1 MQVALE
7 LKVNGRSVPNFQS
20 LKGFAFKMKKYL
32 KLGNIKV
39 GVKLLAIIVMAIS
52 AMTVGTLFALVNTR
66 LNLIEERRNMTIHS
80 VEIAQS
86 LTNMIMTKKVSG
98 QLSEEQAKKTSLD
111 VLNAM
116 RYDTDNYYFILDT
129 NGSMISDPGKPQM
142 NGTNVLGVKDN
153 KGRAYYQKM
162 LDVIAKKGSGIVEY
176 SIPKANSQSNKNYP
190 VITYVK
196 EFKDLGW
203 IVGTTTYVDDV
214 NRAFLIDI
222 AKFGAL
228 LFLAGIMYVAIGLYI
243 GKDIENSL
251 KHISDGI
258 KTLTDS
264 KDLHLTET
272 DRMDEAGEMARG
284 LVELDQKLR
293 DARELEDLQLE
304 AAQQKIEEQ
313 QKLEIEIHEFE
324 AHIGTILQSVNGA
337 TQELFV
343 AAERMNS
350 IVTDV
355 SQRAQE
361 VASASSETSENVQ
374 TVASATEEMSA
385 SVNEISEQTDYF
397 NTAISDAVIQMEN
410 ADRTS
415 VLLDQATKR
424 IDEITDVIQSIAG
437 QINMLALNAT
447 IESARAGEAGRG
459 FAVVANEVK
468 QLAGQTERATQE
480 ISQNITNIKEVA
492 SAVISALAAIK
503 EAIESITGISRNIHS
518 NVEMQTAA
526 TRDIARNMAQAS
538 SGTSMIDQ
546 SINEVSDFSLAA
558 SNSAGETMELTKTLS
573 EQADVLSQ
581 EIKTFLQ
588 NVRAA

>member
-1 MQVALE
+1 
-7 LKVNGRSVPNFQS
+7 
-20 LKGFAFKMKKYL
+20 MKKYL

-39 GVKLLAIIVMAIS
+39 GMKLLAIIVMAIS

-66 LNLIEERRNMTIHS
+66 LNLIEERRNMTVHS

-86 LTNMIMTKKVSG
+86 LTQMIMNKKTSG
-98 QLSEEQAKKTSLD
+98 QLSEEQAKNSALEA
-111 VLNAM
+111 LNAM
-116 RYDTDNYYFILDT
+116 RYGTNNYYFILDK
-129 NGSMISDPGKPQM
+129 NGKMISDPGKPDL
-142 NGTNVLGVKDN
+142 NGTNVLTIKDN
-153 KGRAYYQKM
+153 KGHTYYQKM
-162 LDVIAKKGSGIVEY
+162 VDVVSKKGEGIVEY
-176 SIPKANSQSNKNYP
+176 SVPKNLASPNKSYP
-190 VITYVK
+190 VITFVK

-214 NRAFLIDI
+214 NRAFFGDI

-228 LFLAGIMYVAIGLYI
+228 LFLAAIMYFAIGIFI

-251 KHISDGI
+251 KHISEGI
-258 KTLTDS
+258 KTLADA
-264 KDLHLTET
+264 KDLKLAET
-272 DRMDEAGEMARG
+272 DRLDEAGEMARG

-324 AHIGTILQSVNGA
+324 AHIRTILQSVGGA
-337 TQELFV
+337 TKELFG
-343 AAERMNS
+343 ASERMNS

-355 SQRAQE
+355 SKRAQE

-374 TVASATEEMSA
+374 TVASAAEEMSA

-397 NTAISDAVIQMEN
+397 NAAISDAVVQMEN

-468 QLAGQTERATQE
+468 QLAGQTEKATQE

-492 SAVISALAAIK
+492 NAVISALAAIK
-503 EAIESITGISRNIHS
+503 EAIESITGISRNIHE

-538 SGTSMIDQ
+538 TGTSMIDH

-558 SNSAGETMELTKTLS
+558 SSSAGETMQLSKTLS
-573 EQADVLSQ
+573 EQTEILSQ
-581 EIKTFLQ
+581 EITTFLK

>member
-1 MQVALE
+1 
-7 LKVNGRSVPNFQS
+7 
-20 LKGFAFKMKKYL
+20 MKKYL

-66 LNLIEERRNMTIHS
+66 LNLIEERRNMTLHS

-86 LTNMIMTKKVSG
+86 LTKMIMNKKASG
-98 QLSEEQAKKTSLD
+98 QLSEEQAKSSALEA
-111 VLNAM
+111 LNAM
-116 RYDTDNYYFILDT
+116 QYGSNNYYFILDNT
-129 NGSMISDPGKPQM
+129 GKMISDPGKPDL
-142 NGTNVLGVKDN
+142 NGTNVLTIKDQ
-153 KGRAYYQKM
+153 KGHNYYQKM
-162 LDVIAKKGSGIVEY
+162 IDAVSKKGEGIVEY
-176 SIPKANSQSNKNYP
+176 SIPKAQTSPNKSYP

-214 NRAFLIDI
+214 NRAFFGDI

-228 LFLAGIMYVAIGLYI
+228 LLLAAIMYVGIGLFI

-258 KTLTDS
+258 KTLTDA
-264 KDLHLTET
+264 KDLKLTET
-272 DRMDEAGEMARG
+272 DRLDEAGEMARG

-324 AHIGTILQSVNGA
+324 AHISNILQSVGGA
-337 TQELFV
+337 TKELFS
-343 AAERMNS
+343 ASERMNL

-355 SQRAQE
+355 SKRAQE

-374 TVASATEEMSA
+374 TVASAAEEMSA

-397 NTAISDAVIQMEN
+397 NNAISDAVTQMEN

-468 QLAGQTERATQE
+468 QLAGQTEKATQE

-492 SAVISALAAIK
+492 NAVISALAAIK
-503 EAIESITGISRNIHS
+503 EAIESITGISRNIHQ

-546 SINEVSDFSLAA
+546 SINEVSDFSLEA
-558 SNSAGETMELTKTLS
+558 SSSAGETMQLSKTLS
-573 EQADVLSQ
+573 EQTEILSQ
-581 EIKTFLQ
+581 EITTFLK